1 MSLATDYF
9 KNQAKLLQSSY
20 EGSGTSH
27 KGDTGTN
34 REDILA
40 EWLKK
45 HLPRSTTPE
54 FGGQIIDSTGRI
66 TKQVDI
72 VLYND
77 SAPRFGGNPK
87 SYFFAEGTIVAIQVK
102 SKLTSSELSSA
113 IDNLDTVKQC
123 AIRQPSTRFS
133 FTIGEPSE
141 NIMTG
146 IFAFEL
152 GFASIKNLIKSLKK
166 HEAQGKKPV
175 DFICINQKVYIAY
188 NKDIRGSGKG
198 IWHATDDDG
207 NRSPMPLGY
216 IEADTSQECIF
227 RLVLTLS
234 SEAKKNIATAV
245 DFQPYFIDGWNVS

>member
-1 MSLATDYF
+1 MPIATDYF

-20 EGSGTSH
+20 EGSGTGH

-40 EWLKK
+40 KWLEK

-54 FGGQIIDSTGRI
+54 FGGQIIDSTGQI

-87 SYFFAEGTIVAIQVK
+87 SYFFAEGVIATIQVK

-113 IDNLDTVKQC
+113 IDNLDTVRRC
-123 AIRQPSTRFS
+123 AIGQPTTRVS

-141 NIMTG
+141 SIMTG

-152 GFASIKNLIKSLKK
+152 GFASIQNLIKSLKRR
-166 HEAQGKKPV
+166 ETQGKKPV
-175 DFICINQKVYIAY
+175 DFVCINRKAYIAY
-188 NKDIRGSGKG
+188 NKKG
-198 IWHATDDDG
+198 IWRTTDDKG
-207 NRSPMPLGY
+207 NKSPLPLGY
-216 IEADTSQECIF
+216 IEADNSQGCVF
-227 RLVLTLS
+227 RMILTLS